1 MPAHIARYPGAIRAP
16 GESFP
21 ARGISPGRFVA
32 DCSNCPSVCD
42 NAPKSR
48 GVDTEDSISAQA
60 KTRPAG
66 ESPVPK
72 AAFRDVFGV
81 PEFRAL
87 WLGQILSVGGDQLA
101 RVALT
106 VLVYD
111 RTRSALLAA
120 VTFAASIVPTF
131 LGGVM
136 LSGLADRLPR
146 RQVMIACDLA
156 RCALVLVMA
165 IRGVPVGLLV
175 VLLFAVTL
183 VGAPFS
189 SARAALFPD
198 VLPGDRFVL
207 GTAVTITTNQLAQV
221 AGFLVG
227 GALVNVLGIRT
238 SLVVDA
244 GTFLLSA
251 LIVRFGTRWRPAARE
266 CTRTSNHPV
275 ADLVA
280 GARLVFAN
288 PALRIPMYFGWLAAF
303 YNAPEGIAVPLA
315 RSLGGGSVTVG
326 LVLAAE
332 AFGAMA
338 GSIAFSRLVSPD
350 RRLRC
355 MGPFAVAACGALL
368 LFAFHPRLPAALA
381 ILAASGLFACF
392 QLAAAAAFVRAAPPD
407 QRSQA
412 FGLAQGGMSLG
423 QGVVMVLAGAAAEHV
438 APGVVVTVCGAVGTA
453 AALIITVDRA
463 RQRRRSAVAA
473 AARGRRRSRSPRRS
487 RSRRSRRGR
496 AGRRRRPAGTRPS
509 RECRPGPQ
517 RALCPLCSLSER
529 APNRHRPPAGRP

>member
-1 MPAHIARYPGAIRAP
+1 M
-16 GESFP
+16 
-21 ARGISPGRFVA
+21 
-32 DCSNCPSVCD
+32 
-42 NAPKSR
+42 
-48 GVDTEDSISAQA
+48 
-60 KTRPAG
+60 
-66 ESPVPK
+66 
-72 AAFRDVFGV
+72 
-81 PEFRAL
+81 
-87 WLGQILSVGGDQLA
+87 GGDQLA

-111 RTRSALLAA
+111 RTRLALLAA

-146 RQVMIACDLA
+146 RQVMIACDLI

-227 GALVNVLGIRT
+227 GALVNFLGIRT

-251 LIVRFGTRWRPAARE
+251 LIVRLGTRWRPAARE
-266 CTRTSNHPV
+266 RTRTSNHPV

-355 MGPFAVAACGALL
+355 MGPFAVAACGVLL

-392 QLAAAAAFVRAAPPD
+392 QLAAAAAFVSAAPPD

-438 APGVVVTVCGAVGTA
+438 APGVVVTVCGAAGTA
-453 AALIITVDRA
+453 AALITTFDRA
-463 RQRRRSAVAA
+463 RQRRRSAVAGA
-473 AARGRRRSRSPRRS
+473 ASATRSHAS
-487 RSRRSRRGR
+487 RCPPAASRTP
-496 AGRRRRPAGTRPS
+496 ARRRRADRAGTPAAPARAATPAAPARTARAPRPRPS
-509 RECRPGPQ
+509 REAAPARTRPI
-517 RALCPLCSLSER
+517 L
-529 APNRHRPPAGRP
+529 APPPGAEPVVREVPPGFPWATSDPA

>member
-1 MPAHIARYPGAIRAP
+1 
-16 GESFP
+16 
-21 ARGISPGRFVA
+21 
-32 DCSNCPSVCD
+32 
-42 NAPKSR
+42 
-48 GVDTEDSISAQA
+48 
-60 KTRPAG
+60 
-66 ESPVPK
+66 
-72 AAFRDVFGV
+72 
-81 PEFRAL
+81 
-87 WLGQILSVGGDQLA
+87 VGGDQLA

-111 RTRSALLAA
+111 RTGSALLAA

-146 RQVMIACDLA
+146 RQVMIACDLI
-156 RCALVLVMA
+156 RCVLVLVMA
-165 IRGVPVGLLV
+165 IRGLPVGLLV

-227 GALVNVLGIRT
+227 GTLVNFLDIRT
-238 SLVVDA
+238 SLVIDA
-244 GTFLLSA
+244 GTFLMSA
-251 LIVRFGTRWRPAARE
+251 LIVRLGIRWRPAARE
-266 CTRTSNHPV
+266 RARTSDHPV
-275 ADLVA
+275 AALVA
-280 GARLVFAN
+280 GARLVFGT
-288 PALRIPMYFGWLAAF
+288 PGLRIPMYFGWLAAF

-315 RSLGGGSVTVG
+315 SSLGGGSVTVG

-350 RRLRC
+350 RRMRC
-355 MGPFAVAACGALL
+355 IGPFAVAACGVLV
-368 LFAFHPRLPAALA
+368 LFVFHPRLPAALA
-381 ILAASGLFACF
+381 ILAASGIFACF
-392 QLAAAAAFVRAAPPD
+392 QLAAAAAFVSAAPPD
-407 QRSQA
+407 RRSQA

-438 APGVVVTVCGAVGTA
+438 APGVVVTVCGAAGAV
-453 AALIITVDRA
+453 AALFITFEGS
-463 RQRRRSAVAA
+463 RQRRRSAAARAA
-473 AARGRRRSRSPRRS
+473 AKATPTAAPTASAPAVPGSYPARRPGAPAAPYPS
-487 RSRRSRRGR
+487 RSRPGASSPPAVPQPNPAHRPDAPAAR
-496 AGRRRRPAGTRPS
+496 AVPQPGAPDPGSAPRRRARGT
-509 RECRPGPQ
+509 
-517 RALCPLCSLSER
+517 
-529 APNRHRPPAGRP
+529 